1 MISTSD
7 PLPSAYSC
15 RSIPRLAFPRIWH
28 SKSDSRLHWSKCTE
42 YSRVLHG
49 LQISTA
55 LSCNMFLHVPTTC
68 SHSMFLPDPSSS
80 SSPWTSALYG
90 VCSHHRAPQQVYEV
104 QNCNFSSLFKFF
116 KFFKSFQILPGRI
129 GNCNTGLLTTSSLQ
143 GLAVSKFLPKL
154 QKSTP
159 NPWRSKHGS

>member
-7 PLPSAYSC
+7 PLPSVYSC

-28 SKSDSRLHWSKCTE
+28 SKVTRRCVDQSARSTVE
-42 YSRVLHG
+42 YCMGYKS
-49 LQISTA
+49 LQHFLAICSY
-55 LSCNMFLHVPTTC
+55 MFLLHVPTAC
-68 SHSMFLPDPSSS
+68 PAWPFFFFISMDFCTLRSLLTSSC
-80 SSPWTSALYG
+80 TSAGLRG
-90 VCSHHRAPQQVYEV
+90 AKLQLLVT
-104 QNCNFSSLFKFF
+104 L
-116 KFFKSFQILPGRI
+116 QILQILQEFPGRI

-159 NPWRSKHGS
+159 NTWRSKHGS